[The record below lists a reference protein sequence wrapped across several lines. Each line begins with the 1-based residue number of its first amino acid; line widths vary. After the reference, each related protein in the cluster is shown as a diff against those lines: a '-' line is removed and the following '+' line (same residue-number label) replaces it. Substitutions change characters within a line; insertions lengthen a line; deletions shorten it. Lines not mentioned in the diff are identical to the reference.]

1 MIYFDDLNVFIHPF
15 IPKNMSETL
24 TMCDSK
30 KDKVLGRAEIC
41 FQQGKTDNKRIKS
54 KTSAGNMVYQK
65 K

>member
-30 KDKVLGRAEIC
+30 K
-41 FQQGKTDNKRIKS
+41 IKS
-54 KTSAGNMVYQK
+54 LVVQRFVSSRERQTIKE
-65 K
+65 